1 MVSPIARQQ
10 SILQS
15 SIVERIQQT
24 QQQHPD
30 MQQRY
35 FEIQLREE
43 RKKMLQKA
51 KDTEEAQNAR
61 IRDEDDRKR
70 QADDQETQESA
81 ENDVPTE
88 ETMIDPDAP
97 GHVDVK
103 V

>member
-15 SIVERIQQT
+15 NIVERIQQT

-43 RKKMLQKA
+43 RKKMLQKV
-51 KDTEEAQNAR
+51 KDSEEPQRAR
-61 IRDEDDRKR
+61 INDEEGQKHH
-70 QADDQETQESA
+70 ADDQEQLEA
-81 ENDVPTE
+81 DGKDLQWE
-88 ETMIDPDAP
+88 EATADPEEYS
-97 GHVDVK
+97 HVDVK